1 MEDPEVGHGWRERAQ
16 RAVGRLGIEQR
27 GIERVPEDERS
38 DVSITNMGSLWLS
51 ANMTV
56 ATFAVG
62 MLARPV
68 FKLGFFDAALTI
80 IFINMLGTMPVAF
93 FATFGPRFG
102 LRQMILSRFWFGY
115 NGVKFITVFNIMAG
129 LGWSSVNCIVGA
141 QLLHTVNSS
150 MPGYAG
156 VLVISL
162 STLAITTFG
171 YKIVHLYE
179 KYAWIPVF
187 IIFVIV
193 AGVFSQTGDFN
204 SLSPLATGPDEA
216 GAVLSFGAS
225 IFGFATGWAGLSADY
240 TVYQPATRSR
250 ATVFAVTF
258 AGLFLPLCFNEILGA
273 AVMTASATNIDYV
286 KAYSESQVGG
296 VLGQVLIPPLGR
308 FGSFCLV
315 LLALSIIANNCP
327 NIYSVSLSVQVLAS
341 STQRVPRFIW
351 TMVATVVYIAISIPG
366 YDNFEAWLSNFMV
379 IIGYWLAA
387 YEAIAL
393 VEHFAFRRGYT
404 GYDPDQYTDPDRLPP
419 GYAALAAFVCGASG
433 AILGMKQLWYT
444 GPIARLVGSDG
455 GGDLGFELAFAF
467 AAVAYLGLRMFE
479 KRRFGR

>member
-1 MEDPEVGHGWRERAQ
+1 
-16 RAVGRLGIEQR
+16 
-27 GIERVPEDERS
+27 
-38 DVSITNMGSLWLS
+38 
-51 ANMTV
+51 
-56 ATFAVG
+56 
-62 MLARPV
+62 
-68 FKLGFFDAALTI
+68 
-80 IFINMLGTMPVAF
+80 
-93 FATFGPRFG
+93 
-102 LRQMILSRFWFGY
+102 
-115 NGVKFITVFNIMAG
+115 
-129 LGWSSVNCIVGA
+129 
-141 QLLHTVNSS
+141 

-366 YDNFEAWLSNFMV
+366 YDNFEAVSHPRFFVPLYPYTVTQKSRRHTRILVTSNEASSRETGWLVLKTHMANRSSTFPQWLSNFMV